1 VQDEAAGS
9 DSAQDPIECD
19 VLVVGAGLVGAAFAA
34 ALRSSGLR
42 TLLLDAEVPAEPA
55 PGSHDEWDSRV
66 YAISPGSK
74 DFLDR
79 CGAWSRIASERI
91 ARVEAMQV
99 FGDADGA
106 EIVFSAYDRGIPEL
120 CCIVESREIQ
130 RALAAANAEPG
141 GPARLFGHSPIALAL
156 GEESVLVDLAGGRSI
171 DARLVVG
178 ADGMNSWVRE
188 MAGIEHSARA
198 YGQQGVVAN
207 FETELGHESIARQ
220 WFLPTAGV
228 VALLPLPGNRVS
240 LVWSASDAHA
250 ADLQALE
257 AHDFEHEVA
266 AACGHALGVMRLITP
281 RRSFPL
287 HLLRVAETVR
297 PRLALL
303 GDAAH
308 VVHPLA
314 GQGLNLGF
322 QDACE
327 LARVLCERG
336 PQDDCG
342 DYRLLRRY
350 ARARREAVA
359 DMQWTTDGLQRLF
372 ATRAYGAKW
381 LRNRGLQFTNAIAPL
396 KNVLIEHALA

>member
-1 VQDEAAGS
+1 
-9 DSAQDPIECD
+9 
-19 VLVVGAGLVGAAFAA
+19 
-34 ALRSSGLR
+34 LRPSGLR
-42 TLLLDAEVPAEPA
+42 TLLLDAEAPAEPSRE
-55 PGSHDEWDSRV
+55 GWDSRI

-74 DFLDR
+74 SFLDD
-79 CGAWSRIASERI
+79 CGAWGRMPPDRI

-99 FGDADGA
+99 FGDAHDA
-106 EIVFSAYDRGIPEL
+106 EIVFSAYDCAIAEL
-120 CCIVESREIQ
+120 CHIAEGRELQ

-141 GPARLFGHSPIALAL
+141 GPVRLFGHSPVALAL
-156 GEESVLVDLAGGRSI
+156 DEDGVLVELADGRSI
-171 DARLVVG
+171 AARLVVG

-188 MAGIEHSARA
+188 MAGIEHRMRS

-207 FETELGHESIARQ
+207 FEIELDHDSIARQ
-220 WFLPTAGV
+220 WFVPDGV

-240 LVWSASDAHA
+240 LVWSTSDAHA
-250 ADLQALE
+250 ARLLAHE
-257 AHDFEHEVA
+257 PHDFEHEI
-266 AACGHALGVMRLITP
+266 ALVCRHVLGGMRLITP
-281 RRSFPL
+281 PRSFPL

-297 PRLALL
+297 PRMALL

-327 LARVLCERG
+327 LAHVLRERG

-350 ARARREAVA
+350 ARARSEAVA
-359 DMQWTTDGLQRLF
+359 AMQWTTDGLQRLF
-372 ATRAYGAKW
+372 AMRGHGASW
-381 LRNRGLQFTNAIAPL
+381 LRNTGLRFTNGIVPL
-396 KNVLIEHALA
+396 KNLLIEHALA

>member
-1 VQDEAAGS
+1 MQDEADES
-9 DSAQDPIECD
+9 DRAHARVECD
-19 VLVVGAGLVGAAFAA
+19 VLVIGAGLVGAGFAA

-42 TLLLDAEVPAEPA
+42 TLLLDAEVPAERPQD
-55 PGSHDEWDSRV
+55 GWDSRI

-79 CGAWSRIASERI
+79 CGAWGRIAPERI

-99 FGDADGA
+99 FGDAHGA
-106 EIVFSAYDRGIPEL
+106 EIVFSAYDCALPEL
-120 CCIVESREIQ
+120 CHIVESREIQ
-130 RALAAANAEPG
+130 RALAAANAEPDG
-141 GPARLFGHSPIALAL
+141 AARLFGHSPVALAL
-156 GEESVLVDLAGGRSI
+156 GEEGVLVDLAGGGSI

-188 MAGIEHSARA
+188 MAGIEHRVRA

-207 FETELGHESIARQ
+207 FETERGHESIARQ
-220 WFLPTAGV
+220 WFVADGV

-240 LVWSASDAHA
+240 LVWSTSDAHA
-250 ADLQALE
+250 ADLLALQ

-266 AACGHALGVMRLITP
+266 TACSHALGAMRLITP
-281 RRSFPL
+281 PRSFPL
-287 HLLRVAETVR
+287 HLLEVAETVR

-327 LARVLCERG
+327 LARVLRDRG

-359 DMQWTTDGLQRLF
+359 EMQWTTDGLQRLF

-381 LRNRGLQFTNAIAPL
+381 LRNRGLQFTNAIVPL
-396 KNVLIEHALA
+396 KNILIEHALA